1 MRPIQHAN
9 LGLIDGGKVF
19 VFRTSI
25 NTTKIYLMK
34 PKYELISAFINT
46 SQFKDKKKQ
55 IQNRK
60 SWLGK
65 AFKNI
70 SYSFLILTI

>member
-46 SQFKDKKKQ
+46 SQFKDKKKVDSEQ
-55 IQNRK
+55 KKLARK
-60 SWLGK
+60 G
-65 AFKNI
+65 I
-70 SYSFLILTI
+70 

>member
-1 MRPIQHAN
+1 MRPIWYVN

-34 PKYELISAFINT
+34 PKNELISAFINT
-46 SQFKDKKKQ
+46 SQFKD
-55 IQNRK
+55 
-60 SWLGK
+60 
-65 AFKNI
+65 
-70 SYSFLILTI
+70 